1 MVRTARV
8 GVAVAGLLG
17 ASLLLAGA
25 GTAQASP
32 GGKWWNPG
40 RGSGFRMERPAPR
53 AFSRQWRPW
62 GGGRVYRDVIVIR
75 SSRYPRYRAWRTYA
89 PPEYIYSR
97 RLIRVRP
104 IRFVVAGVFGG
115 AAIRGSW
122 HDDGYIYGCNFC
134 DARFRTYDAYRA
146 HVLTCSHRPRGYRV
160 ECNDWNGA
168 GPWDD
173 QGWRDDDDRDGGYG
187 SQGGYHVYDRDRDDD
202 RDGGYGRDDRGYDRD
217 DQGSGRDDRVWDR
230 GDRGDDHDRW
240 NRNDRDDDQDR
251 WNRDDRDDDRDRSYR
266 NDRDDEDGDE

>member
-1 MVRTARV
+1 MVRSTTM
-8 GVAVAGLLG
+8 GMAVAGLLG

-32 GGKWWNPG
+32 GGKWWNPA
-40 RGSGFRMERPAPR
+40 RGGGFRMEGSAPR
-53 AFSRQWRPW
+53 AFNRQWRSW
-62 GGGRVYRDVIVIR
+62 GGGRIYRDVIVIR
-75 SSRYPRYRAWRTYA
+75 SSRSPRYRAWRTYA

-115 AAIRGSW
+115 VAIRGSW
-122 HDDGYIYGCNFC
+122 HDDGLIYGCNFC
-134 DARFRTYDAYRA
+134 DARFRTYDAYRT

-173 QGWRDDDDRDGGYG
+173 QGWRDDDDRDCGP
-187 SQGGYHVYDRDRDDD
+187 QGGYDVYDRDRYDD
-202 RDGGYGRDDRGYDRD
+202 RCRVYDRDRGYDRY
-217 DQGSGRDDRVWDR
+217 DR
-230 GDRGDDHDRW
+230 GC
-240 NRNDRDDDQDR
+240 
-251 WNRDDRDDDRDRSYR
+251 DRDDDRDRWNRDRDDDHDRSYR
-266 NDRDDEDGDE
+266 DDRDDEDDDD

>member
-1 MVRTARV
+1 MVRTTRM
-8 GVAVAGLLG
+8 GVAVAALLG

-40 RGSGFRMERPAPR
+40 RGGGFRMERPAPR

-62 GGGRVYRDVIVIR
+62 GGGRIYRDVIVIR
-75 SSRYPRYRAWRTYA
+75 STRYPRYRAWRTYA

-115 AAIRGSW
+115 VAIRGSW

-173 QGWRDDDDRDGGYG
+173 QGWRDDDGQGGDCGPY
-187 SQGGYHVYDRDRDDD
+187 GGYHVYDRDRDDD
-202 RDGGYGRDDRGYDRD
+202 RGYGRDDRGYDRD
-217 DQGSGRDDRVWDR
+217 DQGYGRDDRD
-230 GDRGDDHDRW
+230 DDHDRW
-240 NRNDRDDDQDR
+240 NRN
-251 WNRDDRDDDRDRSYR
+251 DRDDDRDRSYR
-266 NDRDDEDGDE
+266 NDRDDEDDDD